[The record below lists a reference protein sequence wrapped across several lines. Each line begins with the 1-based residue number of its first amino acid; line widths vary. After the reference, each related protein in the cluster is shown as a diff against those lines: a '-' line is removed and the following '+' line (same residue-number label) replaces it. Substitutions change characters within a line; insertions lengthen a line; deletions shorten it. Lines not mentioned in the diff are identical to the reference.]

1 MKGELPTSV
10 SDSVL
15 CHVSLS
21 RWCFENKV
29 EANSKAR
36 SERCGRLTADVTYK
50 AVEIMNAKIDGTFK
64 PALAAPQSISYCG
77 ECHAKGKEAD
87 NMKSVMDCT
96 PCHSGNE
103 HLMNKFKDHP

>member
-1 MKGELPTSV
+1 M
-10 SDSVL
+10 
-15 CHVSLS
+15 
-21 RWCFENKV
+21 
-29 EANSKAR
+29 EATYKAR
-36 SERCGRLTADVTYK
+36 RERCVRLTADATYK

-103 HLMNKFKDHP
+103 HLMDKFKDHP